1 MSILDKGTL
10 NPIKV
15 DIFKGLHYSR
25 TSDSYRRPRYLP
37 TSLRVDDG
45 FGSQSTNPAIGL
57 RSADDWKLTFIV
69 DGMD

>member
-1 MSILDKGTL
+1 MHK
-10 NPIKV
+10 
-15 DIFKGLHYSR
+15 
-25 TSDSYRRPRYLP
+25 SYLTAKKKRVEQKIPRYLP

-45 FGSQSTNPAIGL
+45 FGSQSTSPAIGL